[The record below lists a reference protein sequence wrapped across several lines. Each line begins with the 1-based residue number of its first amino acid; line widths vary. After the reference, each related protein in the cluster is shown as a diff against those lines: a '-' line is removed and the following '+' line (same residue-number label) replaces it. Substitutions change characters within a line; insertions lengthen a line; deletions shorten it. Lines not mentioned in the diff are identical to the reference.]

1 MPSFISIDVETA
13 NNDISSICQIGMV
26 RFECGEAIESYNRLI
41 NPRSHFLGMNT
52 SIHGIDAEMVKRAPK
67 FFEVFDEID
76 AWLSS
81 GIVTSHSFFDR
92 SAIYRAI
99 IENLMPQRQYQWL
112 DATTIIR
119 RTWQQYSKRGYGL
132 GNLARDF
139 EIDFK
144 HHDACEDARVS
155 GLLLCRAIIDS
166 GKTLEEWHQTLKPK
180 PKRDKTKAC
189 SPKTAF

>member
-1 MPSFISIDVETA
+1 MPCFISIDVETA

-26 RFECGEAIESYNRLI
+26 RFENGVAVESYDKLI
-41 NPRSHFLGMNT
+41 NPQTFFLGMNT
-52 SIHGIDAEMVKRAPK
+52 SIHGIDAEMVRSAPK
-67 FFEVFDEID
+67 FFEIFDEID

-81 GIVTSHSFFDR
+81 GIVTSHSYFDR

-99 IENLMPQRQYQWL
+99 IENLIPQKAYSWL

-119 RTWQQYSKRGYGL
+119 RTWPKYSKRGYGL

-139 EIDFK
+139 EIEFK

-155 GLLLCRAIIDS
+155 GELLCKALAD
-166 GKTLEEWHQTLKPK
+166 GEYTLTQWHEILTHRKK
-180 PKRDKTKAC
+180 AKRGVG
-189 SPKTAF
+189 SV